1 VRDLRLRGAVPAN
14 ILPFRPDYSIDE
26 VEYRRHID
34 WLAAC
39 PGVGGITC
47 NGHAAEVS
55 TLSREER
62 RRAVALAVEAS
73 AGRVPV
79 ISGVYAENFL
89 QAIEYARDAEAEGAA
104 GLLVFPLN
112 VMLFGGDPEMA
123 YQHFARLADAVGLPM
138 IVFVYPAWTR
148 MQLSAEMLFRICEDV
163 PEVVAVKEWSLDIG
177 VYERNLQAVRSVGRP
192 VAMLSSFSTN
202 LLPSLAVGADG
213 ILSGHGSVIA
223 DLQAQLLE
231 LVQDGEMEGA
241 HGLYSRI
248 QKLTEV
254 IYREPF
260 ADMYTRM
267 KEHLVMLGR
276 LERAVSRPPMLPLDE
291 AERRRLRAALE
302 EAGLLAS
309 AAVA

>member
-1 VRDLRLRGAVPAN
+1 VTGLRLRGAIPAN
-14 ILPFRPDYSIDE
+14 ILPFRPDYGIDE

-34 WLAAC
+34 WLAGC

-47 NGHAAEVS
+47 NGHAAEVA

-62 RRAVALAVEAS
+62 RRVVALTVETV

-89 QAIEYARDAEAEGAA
+89 QAIELARDARAEGAA

-123 YQHFARLADAVGLPM
+123 YQHFSRLADAVGLPM
-138 IVFVYPAWTR
+138 VAFVYPAWTR
-148 MQLSAEMLFRICEDV
+148 MQLSTEMLLRICQDV
-163 PEVVAVKEWSLDIG
+163 PEVVAVKEWSLDIA
-177 VYERNLQAVRSVGRP
+177 VYESNLQAIRSLSRP

-202 LLPSLAVGADG
+202 LLPSLVVGADG

-223 DLQAQLLE
+223 DLQGQLLE
-231 LVQDGEMEGA
+231 LVGRGEMGA
-241 HGLYSRI
+241 AHELYGRI
-248 QKLTEV
+248 QRLTEV

-276 LERAVSRPPMLPLDE
+276 LERAISRPPMLPL
-291 AERRRLRAALE
+291 AEPERQRLRAALVD
-302 EAGLLAS
+302 AGLLTPAP
-309 AAVA
+309 VG